1 MEVFQQ
7 CCQVRAPQ
15 VTLTMLPNKVLQL
28 PILPRVLWCKLEA
41 KDNLAASSQLNA
53 RSLAGQ
59 HVTAWAPRRAA
70 MMTMRLLLVP
80 LFLLAYPSVCG
91 AADKCGSFPIKT
103 GGERLDVAPLMGFV
117 EVCSQDAALCRA
129 LTQGYPPSA
138 MTVGY
143 FVTADEW
150 ARFKKGA
157 LPGFTNYLIA
167 QIAKST
173 SPANLPDIKAFLKS
187 RQGQIP
193 DHTKVPDV
201 LKVQDEVNLGVIGES
216 DDSIVIGKVAKV
228 QLPSSPAKIGMVSLN
243 AVFALGP
250 RVLSLYSFREYRS
263 APDLAAAKAATTTW
277 LQCLRAANP
286 KGAGIATPQ
295 TADRAMLEIS
305 RSHIDANVPA
315 PEDFDKFMRRDLTDY
330 FAATFKGLPVQYELL
345 RDAPTQS
352 GVAYPKYYLW
362 VTIGGGK
369 SPQQRGAVRVAAIEK
384 KRFEVSDFISE
395 DAIKQDPTGI
405 YRVFPA
411 PVCEKINT
419 KVAR

>member
-1 MEVFQQ
+1 
-7 CCQVRAPQ
+7 
-15 VTLTMLPNKVLQL
+15 
-28 PILPRVLWCKLEA
+28 
-41 KDNLAASSQLNA
+41 
-53 RSLAGQ
+53 
-59 HVTAWAPRRAA
+59 
-70 MMTMRLLLVP
+70 MMKRLLFVP
-80 LFLLAYPSVCG
+80 LLLLAYPSIAG

-129 LTQGYPPSA
+129 LTQGYPPSS

-173 SPANLPDIKAFLKS
+173 SPANLPNLKAFLKS
-187 RQGQIP
+187 RHGQIP
-193 DHTKVPDV
+193 DHTKAPDI
-201 LKVQDEVNLGVIGES
+201 LKIEDEVNLGIVGES
-216 DDSIVIGKVAKV
+216 DDSIIIGKVAKV
-228 QLPSSPAKIGMVSLN
+228 QLPSSPTKIGMVSLN
-243 AVFALGP
+243 AAFALGP
-250 RVLSLYSFREYRS
+250 RVFSLYLFREYRS
-263 APDLAAAKAATTTW
+263 APDIAAAKAATETW

-286 KGAGIATPQ
+286 PVAGVAAPQ
-295 TADRAMLEIS
+295 TADRPMLEIS

-315 PEDFDKFMRRDLTDY
+315 AEDFDKLMRRDLAGY

-352 GVAYPKYYLW
+352 GVAYPKFYLW

-369 SPQQRGAVRVAAIEK
+369 SPQQRGAIRVAAIEK

-395 DAIKQDPTGI
+395 DTVKKDPTGI